1 MNLALN
7 LNLKIMIKLVDLSLK
22 ITVDNVW
29 MFVEKVASN
38 RAESVIVKIIPE
50 KKDETKKAN

>member
-1 MNLALN
+1 MKDLTDF
-7 LNLKIMIKLVDLSLK
+7 LKPVIKSLLVMSGCLSK
-22 ITVDNVW
+22 
-29 MFVEKVASN
+29 KVASN

>member
-1 MNLALN
+1 MKDLTDF
-7 LNLKIMIKLVDLSLK
+7 LKPGDK